1 MKTLNIKQLSF
12 LNFGPLDLT
21 VNSTEI
27 VGLSGHSGSGKSRLL
42 RAVADL
48 DEHQGEIL
56 LNQVSQSS
64 IDAHRWRK
72 QVALLPAETHWWFDR
87 VDAHFSPEALSSLN
101 LSLPLLG
108 FSEEALGWDV
118 ARLSSGEKQ
127 RLGLLRLLQNQP
139 DVLLLDE
146 PTANLDKQNTALFE
160 KLVIQYLQEQSA
172 CAIWVSH
179 DIDQLQRVCQQH
191 YKIENGKLK
200 HVD

>member
-1 MKTLNIKQLSF
+1 MHC
-12 LNFGPLDLT
+12 GPLDLT
-21 VNSTEI
+21 INSTEI

-42 RAVADL
+42 RAIADL

-56 LNQVSQSS
+56 LDQVPQQS

-72 QVALLPAETHWWFDR
+72 QVALLSAETHWWFDT
-87 VDAHFSPEALSSLN
+87 VDAHFLPETLSSLN
-101 LSLPLLG
+101 PSLSSLG
-108 FSEEALGWDV
+108 FSEEALGWNV
-118 ARLSSGEKQ
+118 THLSSGEKQ

-146 PTANLDKQNTALFE
+146 PTANLDKENTKLFE
-160 KLVIQYLQEQSA
+160 TFIIQYLYQRSA

-179 DIDQLQRVCQQH
+179 DIDQLQRVCQQQ
-191 YKIENGKLK
+191 YTIKNGKLN